1 MKPNLVDQTCEL
13 LKWLCNYWKL
23 HNTTTRQ
30 QFWQY
35 SLLLVSNQSSD
46 VVKWSLRGTHTT
58 LTVHK
63 PSKGMTSWNRFAW
76 LYHQSVALGL
86 VKSGN
91 TVVPGQTYTLSS
103 SFNDKNQ
110 TNSNEEETAI
120 WATLSTDR
128 EMAVTFMLKK
138 RDTCNKENNSWNNK
152 DIHTI
157 NRQIAPQYYRA
168 KSSDNPQYF
177 CTFPDE

>member
-120 WATLSTDR
+120 WATLCLQIVKWLLRSC
-128 EMAVTFMLKK
+128 LKK
-138 RDTCNKENNSWNNK
+138 E
-152 DIHTI
+152 IHAIKKITVEI
-157 NRQIAPQYYRA
+157 TKIFTQ
-168 KSSDNPQYF
+168 
-177 CTFPDE
+177 

>member
-1 MKPNLVDQTCEL
+1 MSCSYNCANTESYTILPLQNSSGNIPSCSYQIKAQMWS
-13 LKWLCNYWKL
+13 KW
-23 HNTTTRQ
+23 T
-30 QFWQY
+30 
-35 SLLLVSNQSSD
+35 VSS
-46 VVKWSLRGTHTT
+46 THTR